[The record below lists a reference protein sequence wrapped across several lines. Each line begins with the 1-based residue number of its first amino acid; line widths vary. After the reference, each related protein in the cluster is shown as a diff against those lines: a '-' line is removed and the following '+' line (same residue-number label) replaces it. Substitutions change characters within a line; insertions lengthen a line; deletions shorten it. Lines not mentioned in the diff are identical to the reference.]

1 MEQQIDPSRIDEG
14 LNPAQLDA
22 VTHPSGPLLIV
33 AGAGSGKTRVLTRRI
48 AHLIAEDGVS
58 PFGILAITFTNK
70 AAGEMKERVAELVG
84 PVAHRM
90 WVSTFHSACVRILRR
105 DAERI
110 GYPSRFSIYD
120 QGDSVRLV
128 GHVVRDLGLDVKR
141 FPARGIQAAI
151 SAAKNDGLDAAQYAD
166 RATGPAE
173 ARVAEVFL
181 RYQGRLQ
188 QAGAMDF
195 DDLLANAV
203 RLLNEHPEVLADH
216 RRRFEHVL
224 VDEYQDTN
232 SVQNELVLL
241 LGAEHRNV
249 CVVGDS
255 DQSIYQ
261 FRGADVRNILEFEQ
275 AFPDATVIV
284 LDQNYRSTQVILD
297 AANAVITRNEDRT
310 PKELWTDAG
319 RGERIVR
326 YRADDED
333 DEARWITRRITGFH
347 DGGRYRW
354 PEMAV
359 FYRTN
364 AQSRAIEEQFVRF
377 GVPYKVIGGTRFYDR
392 REVRDAL
399 AYLRLVA
406 NPADEVAARRV
417 LNVPKRGVG
426 DTSVAKVDA
435 RAAQAGI
442 GFVEALG
449 HADEAGVSGRAIGGI
464 RSFLDLLE
472 TLVARFDDGPATVL
486 ETALDAS
493 GYLDEL
499 RAEHTIEAEG
509 RIENLAELV
518 GVASEF
524 DSVDEY
530 LEQVGLVADTD
541 QLPDAGAAAEQDA
554 GDGGQVLLMTMHA
567 AKGLEFPV
575 VFIAG
580 VEEGVFPHLRA
591 LGDPQQL
598 EEERRLAYVAIT
610 RARERLHIS
619 HAWSRMLHGSTQYNP
634 PSRFLDEIPEGLI
647 VESEDSHKVRR
658 PRDSGWGSGS
668 ERRRGRADRWSDA
681 DAGSQVVASADDEPS
696 GSVIGAGVPRGPS
709 PSGAH
714 ELGLDVGDQV
724 RHGAWGEGIVESVS
738 GEGDRSEAV
747 VRFASVG
754 EKRLLLAWAPLE
766 RA

>member
-1 MEQQIDPSRIDEG
+1 MESQIDED

-48 AHLIAEDGVS
+48 AHLIVDRGVS

-84 PVAHRM
+84 DVAHRM

-110 GYPSRFSIYD
+110 GYPSRCSIYD

-128 GHVVRDLGLDVKR
+128 NHVLRDLGLDAKR
-141 FPARGIQAAI
+141 FPARGIQAAL
-151 SAAKNDGLDAAQYAD
+151 SSAKNEGLTASQYAD
-166 RATGPAE
+166 RATGPHE
-173 ARVAEVFL
+173 ARLAEVFAL
-181 RYQGRLQ
+181 YQERLQ
-188 QAGAMDF
+188 GAGAMDF
-195 DDLLANAV
+195 DDLLGNAV
-203 RLLNEHPEVLADH
+203 RLLREHPEVLADH

-241 LGAEHRNV
+241 LGEEHRNV

-261 FRGADVRNILEFEQ
+261 FRGADIRNILEFEQ
-275 AFPDATVIV
+275 AFPDATVVV
-284 LDQNYRSTQVILD
+284 LDQNYRSTQTILD
-297 AANAVITRNEDRT
+297 AANAVITRNEGRT
-310 PKELWTDAG
+310 PKELWTAAG

-333 DEARWITRRITGFH
+333 DEARWITRRL
-347 DGGRYRW
+347 
-354 PEMAV
+354 A
-359 FYRTN
+359 
-364 AQSRAIEEQFVRF
+364 
-377 GVPYKVIGGTRFYDR
+377 RFYDR

-399 AYLRLVA
+399 AHLRLAA
-406 NPADEVAARRV
+406 NPADEVAARRI
-417 LNVPKRGVG
+417 LNVPRRGVG
-426 DTSVAKVDA
+426 DTSIARVDA
-435 RAAQAGI
+435 WAGQAGV
-442 GFVEALG
+442 GFVEALR
-449 HADEAGVSGRAIGGI
+449 HAEEAGVSGRAVGGI
-464 RSFLDLLE
+464 RSFLDLLD
-472 TLVARFDDGPATVL
+472 TLIGRVDDGPATVL
-486 ETALDAS
+486 EVALDAS

-499 RAEHTIEAEG
+499 KAERTIEAEG
-509 RIENLAELV
+509 RLENLAELI

-524 DSVDEY
+524 DAVDEY

-541 QLPDAGAAAEQDA
+541 QLPDAGEGA
-554 GDGGQVLLMTMHA
+554 GDGVVKDEGQVLLMTLHA

-575 VFIAG
+575 VFLTG

-591 LGDPQQL
+591 LSDPKQL
-598 EEERRLAYVAIT
+598 EEERRLAYVGIT
-610 RARERLHIS
+610 RARERLHVS

-634 PSRFLDEIPEGLI
+634 PSRFLDEIPDGLI
-647 VESEDSHKVRR
+647 VESEDSRKVRR
-658 PRDSGWGSGS
+658 PRDSGWGSRS
-668 ERRRGRADRWSDA
+668 ERRRERTDQWSDS
-681 DAGSQVVASADDEPS
+681 DTGSQVVVSSGDDDPA
-696 GSVIGAGVPRGPS
+696 GSIIGAGSPPGSSRG
-709 PSGAH
+709 GAH
-714 ELGLDVGDQV
+714 ELGLDVGERV
-724 RHGAWGEGIVESVS
+724 VHGAWGEGIVESVS

-747 VRFASVG
+747 VRFPSVG